1 MFTDKKKKLHVKIL
15 WVLFV
20 IVSGVFVL
28 TFKFNISQV
37 LRKVMKSYFK
47 PLIELFGKLSN
58 NLSQT
63 VRVEK
68 TTTTM

>member
-1 MFTDKKKKLHVKIL
+1 M
-15 WVLFV
+15 
-20 IVSGVFVL
+20 SGVFVL